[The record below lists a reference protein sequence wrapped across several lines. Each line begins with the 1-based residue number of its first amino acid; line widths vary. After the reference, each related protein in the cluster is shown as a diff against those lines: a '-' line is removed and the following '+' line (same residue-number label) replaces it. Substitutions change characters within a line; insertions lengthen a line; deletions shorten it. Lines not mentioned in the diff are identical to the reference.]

1 MNGLRK
7 IYRWFGSNP
16 GSLLLHFSLIL
27 ITAGAIA
34 TWISRDEG
42 KIRLHPGESTHH
54 FLSQRNGAYRSFP
67 DSLKLIDFSID
78 YYPGGKIPRDYLS
91 QLSAG
96 GKEISISMNNIY
108 VWDGYRLMQ
117 SGYDSEGCSIIA
129 VSRDPV
135 GIPLVYSGFLL
146 FAIGGGIT
154 MIWKDGRFRRLLRGG
169 MFFLLLLSGFCQTVK
184 GEKIPGI
191 SRESADSLMRCQVVY
206 AGKYVTF
213 NTVARDVMVKIYG
226 KTSYRGLTAEQTVAS
241 FKLYP
246 SEWKDMPLIR
256 IKDKKVRSALG
267 IKGEYA
273 SLSDLF
279 DKEGNYRLTPLLADK
294 SMKEIEEVDEKAG
307 ILLSLI
313 SGTLL
318 QSDSSQCSP
327 LPEWKVDLEL
337 LYNRLPLSSLL
348 FIILFSGAFLILL
361 SNISAILKP
370 LQPLI
375 SKIILAAALTVSL
388 AAFILQWILSGR
400 FPISNTFETLEFSV
414 IIILMLL
421 MLTIGNIK
429 DSSGKALIS
438 GCGMLLCGAL
448 ALVAH
453 IVEQNPVITPLM
465 PVLHS
470 PWLSI
475 HVSVVMTSY
484 SLLLLTAVNSVA
496 ALFHP
501 ASSLNLRRLSCLLL
515 YPGVWLLG
523 LGIITGAV
531 WANISWGRYWSW
543 DPKENWA
550 LITLLIYALPLHQRL
565 FPKKDRDGNRRFHLY
580 LLLAALAIAM
590 TYFGVNLLNSQH
602 AYR

>member
-1 MNGLRK
+1 MNPLRNT
-7 IYRWFGSNP
+7 YHWFGSNP
-16 GSLLLHFSLIL
+16 GSMLLHFSLIL
-27 ITAGAIA
+27 IMAGAIA
-34 TWISRDEG
+34 TWLLREEG
-42 KIRLHPGESTHH
+42 TIWLHPGESVYR
-54 FLSQRNGAYRSFP
+54 FLSQRDGSYRSLP
-67 DSLKLIDFSID
+67 GQLRLLDFSID
-78 YYPGGKIPRDYLS
+78 YYPGGKIPRNYMS
-91 QLSAG
+91 RISAG
-96 GKEISISMNNIY
+96 GEEIVISMNNIY
-108 VWDGYRLMQ
+108 VWEGYRLMQ
-117 SGYDSEGCSIIA
+117 SGYDAEGCSIIA

-146 FAIGGGIT
+146 FAIGGGLT
-154 MIWKDGRFRRLLRGG
+154 MVWKDGRFRRLLRGG
-169 MFFLLLLSGFCQTVK
+169 MFFLLLSSGFCQTVR
-184 GEKIPGI
+184 GERIQGI

-206 AGKYVTF
+206 AGRYVTF
-213 NTVARDVMVKIYG
+213 NTVARDVMMKIYG

-246 SEWKDMPLIR
+246 SGWKDMPLIR
-256 IKDKKVRSALG
+256 IGDKKVRTALG
-267 IKGEYA
+267 IDGGYA

-294 SMKEIEEVDEKAG
+294 SMKEIEAVDEKAG

-318 QSDSSQCSP
+318 QSDCVQSSP

-361 SNISAILKP
+361 SNMSAIFKP
-370 LQPLI
+370 LQPII
-375 SKIILAAALTVSL
+375 SKIILTAALTVSL

-421 MLTIGNIK
+421 LLSLRNIK

-438 GCGMLLCGAL
+438 GCGMLLCGAM

-453 IVEQNPVITPLM
+453 FVEQNPVITPLM

-496 ALFHP
+496 AIFHP
-501 ASSLNLRRLSCLLL
+501 ASSLNLRRLSYLLL

-565 FPKKDRDGNRRFHLY
+565 FHKKDRDGNRRFHLY

-602 AYR
+602 SYR